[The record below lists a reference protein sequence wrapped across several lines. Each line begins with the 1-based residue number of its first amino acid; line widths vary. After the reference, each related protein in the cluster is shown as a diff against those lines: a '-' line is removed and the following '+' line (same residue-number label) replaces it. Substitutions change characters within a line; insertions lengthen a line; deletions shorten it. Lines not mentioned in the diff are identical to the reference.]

1 MKSILY
7 TSLLFILLISG
18 CRKDQPI
25 SPLLQS
31 VEMLLPV
38 YADSASVLLDSVKT
52 PDELDDEDFARWC
65 MLRGKVTDETT
76 TRLPPIYQW
85 KRAQGWFAK
94 HGTSEEQ
101 AQSALYLGRAY
112 AEDGEYDKAM
122 KTYTDALQL
131 AKEHRA
137 YNVAGYICTYMADL
151 YELRDMS
158 DEIRNKYQAAIKYF
172 QKAHN
177 FRSQAYALK
186 NLAIDWAFIDS
197 FAIAMSYLYTA
208 DTIAQH
214 VNDKNLSAA
223 VANAT
228 GIISSMQGKY
238 NDAERFHL
246 KAIKYQHDETIKD
259 SIALLKVYLNMNQ
272 FSRVDS
278 ILYKISSYNQFDYTI
293 NDIYYM
299 LHKKQGRYKEALH
312 YKEIC
317 SDILD
322 SLTIAQNNMKILEIE
337 KKYNNAKVREENERL
352 KTIQQRNF
360 IIIVI
365 SFSLLLLSV
374 AGYIIHRQK
383 IRARLYQQ
391 QIEVDKIKIE
401 YLHLSIEL
409 EEKKQALQTA
419 LSEQSQK
426 TEKLQAEIETIS
438 LKYQKLQQ
446 QQLKS
451 SAIGKKLAT
460 LVKKN
465 KLEDKQTISNDKAW
479 KAITLEVDRIYP
491 RFYSLLKDTFHP
503 ALTEQEFQ
511 YCYLHIFGFDG
522 NEEAKLLGINPDT
535 VRTKRSRI
543 NQKRPKQ
550 PGEEASL
557 RDFLIKKQL
566 N

>member
-1 MKSILY
+1 M
-7 TSLLFILLISG
+7 
-18 CRKDQPI
+18 
-25 SPLLQS
+25 
-31 VEMLLPV
+31 
-38 YADSASVLLDSVKT
+38 
-52 PDELDDEDFARWC
+52 
-65 MLRGKVTDETT
+65 
-76 TRLPPIYQW
+76 
-85 KRAQGWFAK
+85 AK
-94 HGTSEEQ
+94 
-101 AQSALYLGRAY
+101 A
-112 AEDGEYDKAM
+112 
-122 KTYTDALQL
+122 
-131 AKEHRA
+131 
-137 YNVAGYICTYMADL
+137 
-151 YELRDMS
+151 YELL
-158 DEIRNKYQAAIKYF
+158 E
-172 QKAHN
+172 
-177 FRSQAYALK
+177 
-186 NLAIDWAFIDS
+186 
-197 FAIAMSYLYTA
+197 
-208 DTIAQH
+208 TIAEH
-214 VNDKNLSAA
+214 TDINYHFN
-223 VANAT
+223 NA
-228 GIISSMQGKY
+228 
-238 NDAERFHL
+238 H
-246 KAIKYQHDETIKD
+246 
-259 SIALLKVYLNMNQ
+259 YL
-272 FSRVDS
+272 
-278 ILYKISSYNQFDYTI
+278 LYKAE
-293 NDIYYM
+293 
-299 LHKKQGRYKEALH
+299 GRYKEALH

-383 IRARLYQQ
+383 IKARLYQQ
-391 QIEVDKIKIE
+391 QAEVDKIKIE

-426 TEKLQAEIETIS
+426 AEKLQAEIETIS

-446 QQLKS
+446 QQLES

-550 PGEEASL
+550 SGEEASL